1 MNYQPLLR
9 DYRQMVRIVRNKD
22 NSATS
27 FNLGNAYGKKSK
39 DFSDIFANDGVTPT
53 ELQMRTLNEMNLPST
68 SPRRPDAPAKEG
80 LLSNREGS
88 TLFHDLNTTS
98 KDYLNA
104 LGGSNGVRRSD
115 GLPGTKLRTQL
126 GKDAL
131 ATKVYNQ
138 SLTNT
143 STHLPATTTATNK
156 KQTHSLKPTSEVKS
170 ESSSFN
176 VFK

>member
-9 DYRQMVRIVRNKD
+9 DYKQMIRIVRNKD

-27 FNLGNAYGKKSK
+27 FNLGNAYGKTSK
-39 DFSDIFANDGVTPT
+39 DFSDIFENNGATPT
-53 ELQMRTLNEMNLPST
+53 ELQIRTLNEINMPST
-68 SPRRPDAPAKEG
+68 SPRRPEAPANEG

-88 TLFHDLNTTS
+88 ALYHDLNTTS
-98 KDYLNA
+98 KNYLNA

-115 GLPGTKLRTQL
+115 ALPGTKLRTQL
-126 GKDAL
+126 GKYAL

-138 SLTNT
+138 SVGNIP
-143 STHLPATTTATNK
+143 THLPTAAAPPNK
-156 KQTHSLKPTSEVKS
+156 NQGQLPQQKS
-170 ESSSFN
+170 EPSSFN